1 MVADETK
8 LRELLER
15 IGALNFYNT
24 RYRRELWSELPNE
37 VQYAEML
44 EVRDTLKAVSE
55 LLMELLSAGNKKN

>member
-1 MVADETK
+1 MAADEAR
-8 LRELLER
+8 LQELLKR

-24 RYRRELWSELPNE
+24 RYRRELWNELPNE

-55 LLMELLSAGNKKN
+55 LIMELLSAGNIKN